1 MSEEQTIE
9 SRIEAL
15 AESVKQTVSE
25 EMQKL
30 YNKMTPSE
38 VESLDT
44 KNPRFTK
51 LLLCAL
57 FDSEL
62 IDSQYASENM
72 KSDLRKVRRI
82 RKSNR

>member
-38 VESLDT
+38 IHALDT
-44 KNPRFTK
+44 NNPRFTK
-51 LLLCAL
+51 LLLCGL
-57 FDSEL
+57 DMSKL
-62 IDSQYASENM
+62 IESQYASENM